1 MHLPKYLQKYLKKAE
16 GLIEDGQ
23 VHDIEFSGPTYQVL
37 VKDTEYFDGVWAFV
51 QLDAKGDIKDSFC
64 SCESSEE
71 QVGCEH
77 IAAAF
82 LRIYNGR
89 QRPLHL
95 RFRVSL
101 WNQLCFLYLEKL
113 GDRPKIHH
121 ASSSGEFSCIDAA
134 RETVFSVKALTTEA
148 DETLKKIIEER
159 QEETEATSLKF
170 SNLTA
175 EDLDRWRQGK
185 PSLQLRYELS
195 FWNDLAKWLMVMQDA
210 RKPYNITFDYSEEGI
225 PNRISVSFPDL
236 EASFALAEHDL
247 ESIIPTLTT
256 VNSPL
261 SVYTTQREAIQKI
274 VYDRNEAILKVDLKS
289 DYKNDNSM
297 EDALKQKR
305 TFGGWEY
312 IPGDGFYAV
321 DQHHILARPNI
332 SGKRLSDVLNT
343 HGHIIKKLLVG
354 DKLTEEPVQVSY
366 ALSFDASWNL
376 HVVMYLFEPGDLSRG
391 FSRCFG
397 DWVYHDGQ
405 GFYHIEGRLF
415 DETETIIP
423 VEDVQ
428 SFIMKHRSWLNT
440 LEGFE
445 THLTSLEVRFVYE
458 ISPTGSIIFRRSV
471 LFKGSE
477 VESKDFGSWVY
488 IVGQGFYSKVISHVS
503 LPINPGIPIAAEQV
517 PLFIRANREELK
529 HVPHFLMQTCP
540 VQSARLQILLTEE
553 GTIELKPLYEVY
565 TPYKEASL
573 KFYEDFVYVPQEG
586 FYELPLNCRLPEEFH
601 EEKSYRGKEIEE
613 FIEHQLPL
621 LEPHIGALDPRLV
634 KPNHLQLQ
642 AEKISKEDREGRLV
656 YALKLNYVSERGS
669 VLATDVWQAAHQKKA
684 FFFSDA
690 GLLDLHAE
698 TLDWLHSLKKKQ
710 VDRRGNVIYLSTLEF
725 LRLHALAQIELVPSK
740 RKDYEESLACF
751 KEVTEL
757 NIDENPDISMIKS
770 TLRPYQESG
779 LHWLWFLYLHD
790 LSGLLCDDMGLGK
803 THQSMA
809 LIAAIYA
816 FHAKYH
822 PGKKLHFLVICPT
835 SVIYHWQEKL
845 ESFLPDLRV
854 CTFHGSNRSL
864 QDFKQD
870 YDILLTSYGIWRNEV
885 KLLSD
890 MPFELAIFDEIQVAK
905 NFGSR
910 IHKTLLQVDSRV
922 RVGLTGT
929 PIENQ
934 LRELKALFDLVLPKY
949 MPGEIEYRER
959 FVKPIEKEGDPAAK
973 QLLTRIVKPFLLRRK
988 KEDVLK
994 DLPSKVEEI
1003 AHCDLL
1009 PEQLALYN
1017 EVLRQSHRK
1026 IIEELQDDKTP
1037 VPYIHIFALLSNL
1050 KQICN
1055 HPAVYHKDPA
1065 AYRDYQSGKWNL
1077 FVELLNEAR
1086 NSGQKVV
1093 VFSQYL
1099 FMLDILE
1106 NYLKEQEIEFAAI
1119 RGTTTRRGEEIKKF
1133 NEDPKCEVF
1142 LGSLQATGLGID
1154 LTAASVVIHYDRW
1167 WNAAREDQATDRVHR
1182 IGQKRGV
1189 QVFKLVTKN
1198 TFEEKIDVLIA
1209 KKGKLMEE
1217 IVGSDD
1223 YGFVKKFSREE
1234 LSEMLQYV
1242 EWK

>member
-1 MHLPKYLQKYLKKAE
+1 MQLPKYLQKYQKKAQH
-16 GLIEDGQ
+16 LVDDGQ

-37 VKDTEYFDGVWAFV
+37 VTDAQHSEGVWAFL
-51 QLDAKGDIKDSFC
+51 QLDAKGEIKDSFC
-64 SCESSEE
+64 SCDKSEE
-71 QVGCEH
+71 EPGCEH
-77 IAAAF
+77 VAAAF

-89 QRPLHL
+89 KRPLHL

-101 WNQLCFLYLEKL
+101 WNQLCFLYLEKF
-113 GDRPKIHH
+113 GDHPR
-121 ASSSGEFSCIDAA
+121 IDYQKSTG
-134 RETVFSVKALTTEA
+134 RFTCDDDTGHTVFIVRGLNKTAGNQ
-148 DETLKKIIEER
+148 LKKIIQER
-159 QEETEATSLKF
+159 EEETEATSLKF

-210 RKPYNITFDYSEEGI
+210 RKPYNITFEYSQEGI
-225 PNRISVSFPDL
+225 PNRIVISFPDL
-236 EASFALAEHDL
+236 EVSFALEEQDIEH
-247 ESIIPTLTT
+247 IIPALGM
-256 VNSPL
+256 VKSPL
-261 SVYTTQREAIQKI
+261 SVHTTQREAIQSI
-274 VYDRNEAILKVDLKS
+274 TYDKTAAILKVDLKA
-289 DYKNDNSM
+289 DYING
-297 EDALKQKR
+297 KQDPEAAKKR
-305 TFGGWEY
+305 HTFGGWEY
-312 IPGDGFYAV
+312 IPGEGFYAM

-332 SGKRLSDVLNT
+332 SGKRLSDVLTT
-343 HGHIIKKLLVG
+343 HGHVVKRLLSG

-366 ALSFDASWNL
+366 SLYFDASWNL
-376 HVVMYLFEPGDLSRG
+376 HISMYLFEPGDLSKG
-391 FSRCFG
+391 DSCCFG
-397 DWVYHDGQ
+397 DWVYHDNQ

-415 DETETIIP
+415 DQVETVVDANE
-423 VEDVQ
+423 VQ
-428 SFIMKHRSWLNT
+428 SFIVKHRSWLNT
-440 LEGFE
+440 VEGFE
-445 THLTSLEVRFVYE
+445 THLSSLEVRFVYE
-458 ISPTGSIIFRRSV
+458 VSSTGSIIFRRSV
-471 LFKGSE
+471 LFKGGE

-488 IVGQGFYSKVISHVS
+488 IEGQGFYSKVISHVS

-517 PLFIRANREELK
+517 SLFIRANAEELRQ
-529 HVPHFLMQTCP
+529 VPQFFMEKCP
-540 VQSARLQILLTEE
+540 VRSARLQITLTDE
-553 GTIELKPLYEVY
+553 GEIVLKPLYEVHDA
-565 TPYKEASL
+565 YKHAPL
-573 KFYEDFVYVPQEG
+573 KFYDDFVYAPNEG
-586 FYELPLNCRLPEEFH
+586 FYELPLNCRLPEDYH
-601 EEKSYRGKEIEE
+601 KEKHYHGKEIEE
-613 FIEHQLPL
+613 FIQHQLPGL
-621 LEPHIGALDPRLV
+621 QSYIGVIDPRLIE
-634 KPNHLQLQ
+634 PHNLRLE
-642 AEKISKEDREGRLV
+642 AGKISKVESEGRQLF
-656 YALKLNYVSERGS
+656 ALKLNYLSDSGTVSIS
-669 VLATDVWQAAHQKKA
+669 DLWQAIHLKHPY
-684 FFFSDA
+684 FFSEA
-690 GLLDLHAE
+690 GLL
-698 TLDWLHSLKKKQ
+698 SLNNDRYNWIRSIKKKQ
-710 VDRRGNVIYLSTLEF
+710 LDRRGNILYLSTLEF
-725 LRLHALAQIELVPSK
+725 LKLNALEQIELTPSR
-740 RKDYEESLACF
+740 RKDYTESLACF
-751 KEVTEL
+751 NEIREL
-757 NIDENPDISMIKS
+757 KIDENPDISLIKS

-779 LHWLWFLYLHD
+779 LKWLWFLYLHE

-809 LIAAIYA
+809 LIAAIHA
-816 FHAKYH
+816 FNTQYN

-864 QDFKQD
+864 QDFKKD
-870 YDILLTSYGIWRNEV
+870 YDVLLTSYGIWRNEV
-885 KLLSD
+885 KLLSN

-910 IHKTLLQVDSRV
+910 IHKTLLEVDSRV
-922 RVGLTGT
+922 RIGLTGT

-949 MPGEIEYRER
+949 MPGEVEYRER
-959 FVKPIEKEGDPAAK
+959 FIKPIEKEGDPAAK
-973 QLLTRIVKPFLLRRK
+973 QLLSRFVKPFLLRRK

-994 DLPSKVEEI
+994 DLPPKVEEI
-1003 AHCDLL
+1003 AHCDLM

-1026 IIEELQDDKTP
+1026 IIQELSDDKTP
-1037 VPYIHIFALLSNL
+1037 VPYIHIFALLSHL

-1055 HPAVYHKDPA
+1055 HPAVYHKDPS
-1065 AYRDYQSGKWNL
+1065 AYQDYQSGKWNL

-1086 NSGQKVV
+1086 NSHQKVV

-1106 NYLKEQEIEFAAI
+1106 NYLKEQNIEFATI
-1119 RGTTTRRGEEIKKF
+1119 RGATTRRGEQIKKF
-1133 NEDPKCEVF
+1133 NENPKCEVF

-1198 TFEEKIDVLIA
+1198 TFEEKIDQLIT

-1217 IVGSDD
+1217 VVGTDD
-1223 YGFVKKFSREE
+1223 YGFVKNFNREE
-1234 LSEMLQYV
+1234 LVELLQYV